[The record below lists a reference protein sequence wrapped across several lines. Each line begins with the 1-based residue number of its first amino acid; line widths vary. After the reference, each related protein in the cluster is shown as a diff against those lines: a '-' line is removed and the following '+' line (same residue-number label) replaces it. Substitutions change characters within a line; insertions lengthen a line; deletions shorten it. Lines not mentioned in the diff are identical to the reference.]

1 MKKLSF
7 LCALLCASMMSFAID
22 WSGVAWLGNGVGEG
36 YTEKYKAVVSPE
48 LPAPGF
54 INNLQTR
61 NGKPSIHVVM
71 PSAAFG
77 ATSLQAS
84 QFESEGAGLFF
95 HLDAFPALENEFTFV
110 CSDVT
115 YTFTVYYAD
124 GTQGGGGGD
133 AEPTEI
139 YDVNLALASNGS
151 SATAS
156 SGNAALAIDGD
167 EGTRWE
173 SSATDD
179 ETWTL
184 DMGQKRIFNTIKIK
198 WEGAYCKEFAL
209 TYSNDGE
216 SWSPLYTETNLTQAG
231 WQTIELGENVTAQY
245 IKYHGTLRATQWGQ
259 SFYEFQVLLPGVS
272 TLTKIELSAP
282 GIAKVGEG
290 VALNVVA
297 KDQNDA
303 PMTVAIEY
311 EISPADAGAVV
322 EGKYVPAKVGNASIV
337 AKSGEV
343 KSAAIEI
350 FGYEGSNLALS
361 TNIDTDNKII
371 AQSDFTPN
379 GTNAFFAVD
388 GNDGSVYQ
396 GSPTNGTAEDDAS
409 RTFDAWFV
417 VDLGDFYDI
426 DLITIHFEGA
436 CSQNY
441 HVDFSAD
448 NTSWA
453 LGYDYTSNPGINGR
467 TDMLS
472 AAVLDNYQKVRY
484 VRFWSTKAGTQWGM
498 KMFEFQVFGH
508 AWVPASDTEAPVM
521 VSATLD
527 SKTWN
532 SVVLAVEA
540 TDNQGISKFH
550 VVDATNGIDAKYAP
564 NNGKITIAGLTAAT
578 AYNFTVTA
586 IDVAQ
591 NESAN
596 SKTVAVTTEEHNI
609 VPTTAAP
616 VPAWPA
622 AQVKSLYSDAYEFA
636 PASLNSYNEGWW
648 DNPTLTEE
656 TVGEDHFLHYNLYRN
671 GMIGVQFAETS
682 VATMEKIHIDVY
694 ASAAGTIT
702 FRPITAGD
710 ADAINNTKQTLT
722 LEAEKWNSFDF
733 DLADFGE
740 HNWTRLFQYSIE
752 GYQAGG
758 LVGEHICVDNVYF
771 YRTTALVDN
780 EKPTDV
786 TAAKVSE
793 DIFSVVLAVSAKDN
807 SGAYMVEV
815 VANDHVYATAGGASG
830 ATVNV
835 TVPGLLPNKEYN
847 FSVIAKDDAGNAAD
861 PVAVSAKTLA
871 APAPAPTPDFTGKQA
886 VPVFCDA
893 LDGGPGINIGGW
905 GQSTQVTAGELAEGD
920 HVFYFTNFNYLGW
933 ELAPAVNATGMEYL
947 HVDVYAQ
954 EMTSVSV
961 TPISPGKEKVI
972 AKALTPGQWNALD
985 IALSEY
991 ESAGIDWS
999 NIFQF
1004 KFDKPVGGN
1013 SLFVDNVYF
1022 YKVEGGTAV
1031 DAINAAAPATK
1042 FIENG
1047 SLFILRDGVVYT
1059 IQGAVVR

>member
-61 NGKPSIHVVM
+61 GGKPSIHVVM

-124 GTQGGGGGD
+124 GTQGGGGN

-139 YDVNLALASNGS
+139 YDVNFALASNGS

-198 WEGAYCKEFAL
+198 WEGAYCKEYTL

-245 IKYHGTLRATQWGQ
+245 IKYHGTKRATGYGQ
-259 SFYEFQVLLPGVS
+259 SFFEFQVLLPGVS

-311 EISPADAGAVV
+311 EITPAAAGAVV
-322 EGKYVPAKVGNASIV
+322 DGKYVPAKVGNASII

-388 GNDGSVYQ
+388 GKDGSVYQ
-396 GSPTNGTAEDDAS
+396 GSPTNGTANDDAS

-426 DLITIHFEGA
+426 DLVTIHFEGA

-448 NTSWA
+448 NTAWA

-484 VRFWSTKAGTQWGM
+484 VRFWSTKAATQYGM
-498 KMFEFQVFGH
+498 KVFEFQVFGH

-527 SKTWN
+527 NKTWN
-532 SVVLAVEA
+532 SVVIAVEA
-540 TDNQGISKFH
+540 TDNQGISKFR

-564 NNGKITIAGLTAAT
+564 NNGKITITGLTAAT

-648 DNPTLTEE
+648 DNPTVTEE

-807 SGAYMVEV
+807 SGAYIFEV
-815 VANDHVYATAGGASG
+815 AANDHVYATGGGASG

-835 TVPGLLPNKEYN
+835 TVPGLLPNTEYN
-847 FSVIAKDDAGNAAD
+847 FSVIAKDEAGNAAD
-861 PVAVSAKTLA
+861 PVAASAKTLA

-893 LDGGPGINIGGW
+893 LDGGPGINIGSW

-933 ELAPAVNATGMEYL
+933 ELNPAVNATDMEYL
-947 HVDVYAQ
+947 HVDVYTQA
-954 EMTSVSV
+954 MTSVSV

-999 NIFQF
+999 NIYQF
-1004 KFDKPVGGN
+1004 KFNVPVGGN

-1022 YKVEGGTAV
+1022 YKVDGGTAV

>member
-95 HLDAFPALENEFTFV
+95 HLDAFTALENEFTFV
-110 CSDVT
+110 CDNVT
-115 YTFTVYYAD
+115 YTFTVYFAD
-124 GTQGGGGGD
+124 GTQGGGGN
-133 AEPTEI
+133 AEPTSEYCGEI
-139 YDVNLALASNGS
+139 M
-151 SATAS
+151 S
-156 SGNAALAIDGD
+156 SGNTEAAF
-167 EGTRWE
+167 
-173 SSATDD
+173 
-179 ETWTL
+179 TW
-184 DMGQKRIFNTIKIK
+184 
-198 WEGAYCKEFAL
+198 
-209 TYSNDGE
+209 
-216 SWSPLYTETNLTQAG
+216 ETNDAG
-231 WQTIELGENVTAQY
+231 AVVITISETLGGADE
-245 IKYHGTLRATQWGQ
+245 ATHFRGN
-259 SFYEFQVLLPGVS
+259 GINID
-272 TLTKIELSAP
+272 KI
-282 GIAKVGEG
+282 KVGEAREDAATYFDLACG
-290 VALNVVA
+290 GSNTITLSLKEGKTLEQGTKIYVTNQIIEYATSKDGNAWPTLTFEYTYGTKCSSDAVLTRIALSAASSFAKIGESVTLTAQA
-297 KDQNDA
+297 KDQLNKNMDA
-303 PMTVAIEY
+303 VISFEV
-311 EISPADAGAVV
+311 SPADAGVV
-322 EGKYVPAKVGNASIV
+322 ADGKYTPAKAGAAVIT
-337 AKSGEV
+337 AKSGEISESLTIYGV
-343 KSAAIEI
+343 S
-350 FGYEGSNLALS
+350 SDNLAL
-361 TNIDTDNKII
+361 NKPVV
-371 AQSDFTPN
+371 AGYEPGNQGELSSKM
-379 GTNAFFAVD
+379 VD
-388 GNDGSVYQ
+388 GDANTQWVTYADQPASVEWAYIDL
-396 GSPTNGTAEDDAS
+396 GGKYNVEAIDVLWGDPTSTSYILQVRAEAPTAEQAADDE
-409 RTFDAWFV
+409 AWTTV
-417 VDLGDFYDI
+417 AEQSG
-426 DLITIHFEGA
+426 ITINSEQF
-436 CSQNY
+436 N
-441 HVDFSAD
+441 VVK
-448 NTSWA
+448 
-453 LGYDYTSNPGINGR
+453 
-467 TDMLS
+467 
-472 AAVLDNYQKVRY
+472 AAARY
-484 VRFWSTKAGTQWGM
+484 VRIHSLTKSANFFRL
-498 KMFEFQVFGH
+498 KEVRVFGTE
-508 AWVPASDTEAPVM
+508 WVDVDDNEKPVM
-521 VSATLD
+521 VSAELVSAGWD
-527 SKTWN
+527 N
-532 SVVLAVEA
+532 AVIAVAA
-540 TDNQGISKFH
+540 TDNHEVAAFR
-550 VVDATNGIDAKYAP
+550 VVETANSIDKKLLPAD
-564 NNGKITIAGLTAAT
+564 GKITLTGLTAST
-578 AYNFTVTA
+578 TYNFVITA
-586 IDVAQ
+586 IDGAN

-596 SKTVAVTTEEHNI
+596 SKTVAVTTEEHHI
-609 VPTTAAP
+609 VPATAAP

-671 GMIGVQFAETS
+671 GMIGVQFAATS

-702 FRPITAGD
+702 FRPITGGAEVR
-710 ADAINNTKQTLT
+710 KTLN
-722 LEAEKWNSFDF
+722 LEAEKWNSFDI
-733 DLADFGE
+733 DMADFGAQ
-740 HNWTRLFQYSIE
+740 NWTNLFQYAIE

-807 SGAYMVEV
+807 SGAYIFEV
-815 VANDHVYATAGGASG
+815 AANDHVYATGGGASG

-835 TVPGLLPNKEYN
+835 TVPGLLPNTEYN
-847 FSVIAKDDAGNAAD
+847 FSVIAKDEAGNAAD

-933 ELAPAVNATGMEYL
+933 ELNPAVNATNMEYL

-999 NIFQF
+999 NIYQF
-1004 KFDKPVGGN
+1004 KFNMPVGGN

-1022 YKVEGGTAV
+1022 YKVDGGTAV

>member
-84 QFESEGAGLFF
+84 QFESEGAGVFF

-110 CSDVT
+110 CDNVT
-115 YTFTVYYAD
+115 YTFTVYFAD
-124 GTQGGGGGD
+124 GTQGGGGN
-133 AEPTEI
+133 AEPTSEYCGEI
-139 YDVNLALASNGS
+139 M
-151 SATAS
+151 S
-156 SGNAALAIDGD
+156 SGNTEAAF
-167 EGTRWE
+167 T
-173 SSATDD
+173 
-179 ETWTL
+179 
-184 DMGQKRIFNTIKIK
+184 
-198 WEGAYCKEFAL
+198 
-209 TYSNDGE
+209 
-216 SWSPLYTETNLTQAG
+216 
-231 WQTIELGENVTAQY
+231 WQTNDAGAVVITISETLGGADE
-245 IKYHGTLRATQWGQ
+245 ATHFRGN
-259 SFYEFQVLLPGVS
+259 GINID
-272 TLTKIELSAP
+272 KI
-282 GIAKVGEG
+282 KVGEAREDAATYFDLACG
-290 VALNVVA
+290 GSNTITLSLKEGKTLEQGTKIYVTSQIIEYATSKDGNAWPTLTFEYTYGTKCSSDAVLTRIALSAASSFVKIGESVTLTAQA
-297 KDQNDA
+297 KDQLNKNMDA
-303 PMTVAIEY
+303 VISFEV
-311 EISPADAGAVV
+311 SPADAGVV
-322 EGKYVPAKVGNASIV
+322 ADGKYTPAKAGAAVIT
-337 AKSGEV
+337 AKAGDISESLTIYGV
-343 KSAAIEI
+343 S
-350 FGYEGSNLALS
+350 SDNLAL
-361 TNIDTDNKII
+361 NKPVV
-371 AQSDFTPN
+371 AGYEPGNQGELSSKM
-379 GTNAFFAVD
+379 VD
-388 GNDGSVYQ
+388 GDANTQWVTYADQSASVEWAYIDL
-396 GSPTNGTAEDDAS
+396 GGKYNVEAIDVLWGDPTSTSYILQVRAEAPTAEQAADDE
-409 RTFDAWFV
+409 AWTTV
-417 VDLGDFYDI
+417 AEQSG
-426 DLITIHFEGA
+426 ITINSEQF
-436 CSQNY
+436 N
-441 HVDFSAD
+441 VVK
-448 NTSWA
+448 
-453 LGYDYTSNPGINGR
+453 
-467 TDMLS
+467 
-472 AAVLDNYQKVRY
+472 AAARY
-484 VRFWSTKAGTQWGM
+484 VRIHSLTKSANFFRL
-498 KMFEFQVFGH
+498 KEVRVFGTE
-508 AWVPASDTEAPVM
+508 WVDVDDNEKPVM
-521 VSATLD
+521 VSAELVSAGWD
-527 SKTWN
+527 N
-532 SVVLAVEA
+532 AVIAVAA
-540 TDNQGISKFH
+540 TDNHEVAAFR
-550 VVDATNGIDAKYAP
+550 VVETANSIDKKLLPAD
-564 NNGKITIAGLTAAT
+564 GKITLTGLTAST
-578 AYNFTVTA
+578 TYNFVITA
-586 IDVAQ
+586 IDGAN

-596 SKTVAVTTEEHNI
+596 SKTVAVTTEEHHI
-609 VPTTAAP
+609 VPATAAP

-671 GMIGVQFAETS
+671 GMIGVQFAATS

-702 FRPITAGD
+702 FRPITGGAEVR
-710 ADAINNTKQTLT
+710 KTLN
-722 LEAEKWNSFDF
+722 LEAEKWNSFDI
-733 DLADFGE
+733 DMADFGAQ
-740 HNWTRLFQYSIE
+740 NWTNLFQYAIE

-807 SGAYMVEV
+807 SGAYIVEV
-815 VANDHVYATAGGASG
+815 AANDHVYATAGGASG

-835 TVPGLLPNKEYN
+835 TVPGLLPNTEYN
-847 FSVIAKDDAGNAAD
+847 FSVIAKDEAGNAAD

-905 GQSTQVTAGELAEGD
+905 GQSTQVVVGELAEGD

-933 ELAPAVNATGMEYL
+933 ELNPAVNATNMEYL

-999 NIFQF
+999 NIYQF
-1004 KFDKPVGGN
+1004 KFNVPVGGN

-1022 YKVEGGTAV
+1022 YKVDGGTAV

>member
-54 INNLQTR
+54 INNLQMR

-84 QFESEGAGLFF
+84 QYETEGAGVFF

-115 YTFTVYYAD
+115 YTFTVYFAD
-124 GTQGGGGGD
+124 GTQGGGGN

-139 YDVNLALASNGS
+139 YDVNFALASNGS

-156 SGNAALAIDGD
+156 SGNAGEAIDGN

-173 SSATDD
+173 SAQTDD

-184 DMGQKRIFNTIKIK
+184 NMGQKRIFNTIKIK

-245 IKYHGTLRATQWGQ
+245 IKYHGTKRATGYGQ
-259 SFYEFQVLLPGVS
+259 SFFEFQVLLPGVS

-297 KDQNDA
+297 KDQNNA

-311 EISPADAGAVV
+311 EITPAAAGAVV
-322 EGKYVPAKVGNASIV
+322 DGKYVPAKIGNASII

-350 FGYEGSNLALS
+350 FGYDGSNLALS
-361 TNIDTDNKII
+361 TNIDTDNKVI

-396 GSPTNGTAEDDAS
+396 GSPKGGTADDDAS

-448 NTSWA
+448 NAAWA
-453 LGYDYTSNPGINGR
+453 LGYDYTGNPGINGR

-498 KMFEFQVFGH
+498 KMFELQVFGH

-540 TDNQGISKFH
+540 TDNQGVAKFH

-564 NNGKITIAGLTAAT
+564 NNGKITITGLTAAT

-596 SKTVAVTTEEHNI
+596 SKTVAVTTEDHHI
-609 VPTTAAP
+609 VPATAAP

-648 DNPTLTEE
+648 ENPTLTEE

-671 GMIGVQFAETS
+671 GIIGVQFAETS

-733 DLADFGE
+733 DLADFGD
-740 HNWTRLFQYSIE
+740 HNWTKLFQYAIE

-758 LVGEHICVDNVYF
+758 LVGEHISVDNVYF
-771 YRTTALVDN
+771 YRTTAMVDN

-807 SGAYMVEV
+807 SGSYIVEV

-835 TVPGLLPNKEYN
+835 TVPGLLPNTEYN
-847 FSVIAKDDAGNAAD
+847 FSVIAKDEAGNAAD
-861 PVAVSAKTLA
+861 PVAVTAKTLA

-893 LDGGPGINIGGW
+893 LDGGPGINIGSW

-933 ELAPAVNATGMEYL
+933 ELNPAVNATDMEYL
-947 HVDVYAQ
+947 HVDVYTRA
-954 EMTSVSV
+954 MTSVSV

-999 NIFQF
+999 NIYQF
-1004 KFDKPVGGN
+1004 KFNVPVGGN

-1022 YKVEGGTAV
+1022 YKVDSGTIV

>member
-22 WSGVAWLGNGVGEG
+22 WSGYAWLGDGAGGGAYAN
-36 YTEKYKAVVSPE
+36 KYKMTLADGQAVVNIQK
-48 LPAPGF
+48 PGF
-54 INNLQTR
+54 ADEAGIYTTFPAAVSDCSLPS
-61 NGKPSIHVVM
+61 GKY
-71 PSAAFG
+71 AA
-77 ATSLQAS
+77 Q
-84 QFESEGAGLFF
+84 GAGMVLY
-95 HLDAFPALENEFTFV
+95 LSAFTAKETE
-110 CSDVT
+110 VT
-115 YTFTVYYAD
+115 VTHGTGTAVFTVYYED
-124 GTQGGGGGD
+124 GTEGGGGN
-133 AEPTEI
+133 AEPTSEYCGEI
-139 YDVNLALASNGS
+139 M
-151 SATAS
+151 S
-156 SGNAALAIDGD
+156 SGNTEAAF
-167 EGTRWE
+167 
-173 SSATDD
+173 
-179 ETWTL
+179 TW
-184 DMGQKRIFNTIKIK
+184 
-198 WEGAYCKEFAL
+198 
-209 TYSNDGE
+209 
-216 SWSPLYTETNLTQAG
+216 ETNDAG
-231 WQTIELGENVTAQY
+231 AVVITISETLGGADE
-245 IKYHGTLRATQWGQ
+245 ATHFRGN
-259 SFYEFQVLLPGVS
+259 GINID
-272 TLTKIELSAP
+272 KI
-282 GIAKVGEG
+282 KVGEAREDAATYFDLACG
-290 VALNVVA
+290 GSNTITLSLKEGKTLEQGTKIYVTSQIIEYATSKDGNAWPTLTFEYTYGTKCSSDAVLTRIALSAASSFAKIGESVTLTAQA
-297 KDQNDA
+297 KDQLNKNMDA
-303 PMTVAIEY
+303 VISFEV
-311 EISPADAGAVV
+311 SPADAGVV
-322 EGKYVPAKVGNASIV
+322 ADGKYTPAKAGAAVIT
-337 AKSGEV
+337 AKAGDISESLTIYGV
-343 KSAAIEI
+343 S
-350 FGYEGSNLALS
+350 SDNLAL
-361 TNIDTDNKII
+361 NKPVV
-371 AQSDFTPN
+371 AGYEPGNQGELSSKM
-379 GTNAFFAVD
+379 VD
-388 GNDGSVYQ
+388 GDANTQWVTYADQSASVEWAYIDL
-396 GSPTNGTAEDDAS
+396 GGKYNVEAIDVLWGDPTSTSYILQVRAEAPTAEQAADDE
-409 RTFDAWFV
+409 AWTTV
-417 VDLGDFYDI
+417 AEQSG
-426 DLITIHFEGA
+426 ITINSEQF
-436 CSQNY
+436 N
-441 HVDFSAD
+441 VVK
-448 NTSWA
+448 
-453 LGYDYTSNPGINGR
+453 
-467 TDMLS
+467 
-472 AAVLDNYQKVRY
+472 AAARY
-484 VRFWSTKAGTQWGM
+484 VRIHSLTKSANFFRL
-498 KMFEFQVFGH
+498 KEVRVFGTE
-508 AWVPASDTEAPVM
+508 WVDVDDNEKPVM
-521 VSATLD
+521 VSAELVSAGWD
-527 SKTWN
+527 N
-532 SVVLAVEA
+532 AVIAVAA
-540 TDNQGISKFH
+540 TDNHEVAAFR
-550 VVDATNGIDAKYAP
+550 VVETANSIDKKLLPAD
-564 NNGKITIAGLTAAT
+564 GKITLTGLTAST
-578 AYNFTVTA
+578 TYNFVITA
-586 IDVAQ
+586 IDGAN

-596 SKTVAVTTEEHNI
+596 SKTVAVTTEEHHI
-609 VPTTAAP
+609 VPATAAP

-648 DNPTLTEE
+648 ENPTLTEE

-671 GMIGVQFAETS
+671 GMIGVQFAATS

-702 FRPITAGD
+702 FRPITGGAEVR
-710 ADAINNTKQTLT
+710 KTLN
-722 LEAEKWNSFDF
+722 LEAEKWNSFDI
-733 DLADFGE
+733 DMADFGAQ
-740 HNWTRLFQYSIE
+740 NWTNLFQYAIE

-835 TVPGLLPNKEYN
+835 TVPGLLPNTEYN
-847 FSVIAKDDAGNAAD
+847 FSVIAKDEAGNAAD

-933 ELAPAVNATGMEYL
+933 ELNPAVNATNMEYL

-972 AKALTPGQWNALD
+972 AKALTPGQWIALD

-999 NIFQF
+999 NIYQF
-1004 KFDKPVGGN
+1004 KFNMPVGGN

-1022 YKVEGGTAV
+1022 YKVDSGTAV

>member
-54 INNLQTR
+54 INNLQMR

-84 QFESEGAGLFF
+84 QFESEGAGVFF

-115 YTFTVYYAD
+115 YTFTVYFAD
-124 GTQGGGGGD
+124 GTQGGGGN
-133 AEPTEI
+133 AELTSEYCGEI
-139 YDVNLALASNGS
+139 M
-151 SATAS
+151 S
-156 SGNAALAIDGD
+156 SGNTEAAF
-167 EGTRWE
+167 T
-173 SSATDD
+173 
-179 ETWTL
+179 
-184 DMGQKRIFNTIKIK
+184 
-198 WEGAYCKEFAL
+198 
-209 TYSNDGE
+209 
-216 SWSPLYTETNLTQAG
+216 
-231 WQTIELGENVTAQY
+231 WQTNDAGAVVITISETLGGADE
-245 IKYHGTLRATQWGQ
+245 ATHFRGN
-259 SFYEFQVLLPGVS
+259 GINID
-272 TLTKIELSAP
+272 KI
-282 GIAKVGEG
+282 KVGEAREDAATYFDLACG
-290 VALNVVA
+290 GSNTITLSLKEGKTLEQGTKIYVTNQIIEYATSKDGNAWPTLTFEYTYGTKCSSDAVLTRIALSAASSFVKIGESVTLTAQA
-297 KDQNDA
+297 KDQLNKNMDA
-303 PMTVAIEY
+303 VISFEV
-311 EISPADAGAVV
+311 SPADAGVV
-322 EGKYVPAKVGNASIV
+322 ADGKYTPAKAGAAVIT
-337 AKSGEV
+337 AKSGEISESLTIYGV
-343 KSAAIEI
+343 S
-350 FGYEGSNLALS
+350 SDNLAL
-361 TNIDTDNKII
+361 NKPVV
-371 AQSDFTPN
+371 AGYEPGNQGELSSKM
-379 GTNAFFAVD
+379 VD
-388 GNDGSVYQ
+388 GDANTQWVTYADQSASVEWAYIDL
-396 GSPTNGTAEDDAS
+396 GGKYNVEAIDVLWGDPTSTSYILQVRAEAPTAEQAADDE
-409 RTFDAWFV
+409 AWTTV
-417 VDLGDFYDI
+417 AEQSG
-426 DLITIHFEGA
+426 ITINSEQF
-436 CSQNY
+436 N
-441 HVDFSAD
+441 VVK
-448 NTSWA
+448 
-453 LGYDYTSNPGINGR
+453 
-467 TDMLS
+467 
-472 AAVLDNYQKVRY
+472 AAARY
-484 VRFWSTKAGTQWGM
+484 VRIHSLTKSANFFRL
-498 KMFEFQVFGH
+498 KEVRVFGTE
-508 AWVPASDTEAPVM
+508 WVDVDDNEKPVM
-521 VSATLD
+521 VSAELVSAGWD
-527 SKTWN
+527 N
-532 SVVLAVEA
+532 AVIAVAA
-540 TDNQGISKFH
+540 TDNHEVAAFR
-550 VVDATNGIDAKYAP
+550 VVETANSIDKKLLPAD
-564 NNGKITIAGLTAAT
+564 GKITLTGLTAST
-578 AYNFTVTA
+578 TYNFVITA
-586 IDVAQ
+586 IDGAN

-596 SKTVAVTTEEHNI
+596 SKTVAVTTEEHHI
-609 VPTTAAP
+609 VPATAAP

-733 DLADFGE
+733 DMADFGN
-740 HNWTRLFQYSIE
+740 HNWTRLFQYAIE

-835 TVPGLLPNKEYN
+835 TVPGLLPNTEYN
-847 FSVIAKDDAGNAAD
+847 FSVIAKDEAGNAAD

-933 ELAPAVNATGMEYL
+933 ELNPAVNATDMEYL
-947 HVDVYAQ
+947 HVDVYTQA
-954 EMTSVSV
+954 MTSVSV

-999 NIFQF
+999 NIYQF
-1004 KFDKPVGGN
+1004 KFNMPVGGN

-1022 YKVEGGTAV
+1022 YKVDSGTAV

>member
-54 INNLQTR
+54 INNLQKR
-61 NGKPSIHVVM
+61 GDKPSIHVVM

-95 HLDAFPALENEFTFV
+95 HLDAFTALENEFTFV
-110 CSDVT
+110 CDNVT
-115 YTFTVYYAD
+115 YTFTVYFAD
-124 GTQGGGGGD
+124 GTQGGGGN
-133 AEPTEI
+133 AEPTSEYCGEI
-139 YDVNLALASNGS
+139 M
-151 SATAS
+151 S
-156 SGNAALAIDGD
+156 SGNTEAAF
-167 EGTRWE
+167 
-173 SSATDD
+173 
-179 ETWTL
+179 TW
-184 DMGQKRIFNTIKIK
+184 
-198 WEGAYCKEFAL
+198 
-209 TYSNDGE
+209 
-216 SWSPLYTETNLTQAG
+216 ETNDAG
-231 WQTIELGENVTAQY
+231 AVVITISETLGGADE
-245 IKYHGTLRATQWGQ
+245 ATHFRGN
-259 SFYEFQVLLPGVS
+259 GINID
-272 TLTKIELSAP
+272 KI
-282 GIAKVGEG
+282 KVGEAREDAATYFDLACG
-290 VALNVVA
+290 GSNTITLSLKEGKTLEQGTKIYVTNQIIEYATSKDGNAWPTLTFEYTYGTKCSSDAVLTRIALSAASSFAKIGESVTLTAQA
-297 KDQNDA
+297 KDQLNKNMDA
-303 PMTVAIEY
+303 VISFEV
-311 EISPADAGAVV
+311 SPADAGVV
-322 EGKYVPAKVGNASIV
+322 ADGKYTPAKAGAAVIT
-337 AKSGEV
+337 AKSGEISESLTIYGV
-343 KSAAIEI
+343 S
-350 FGYEGSNLALS
+350 SDNLAL
-361 TNIDTDNKII
+361 NKPVV
-371 AQSDFTPN
+371 AGYEPGNQGELSSKM
-379 GTNAFFAVD
+379 VD
-388 GNDGSVYQ
+388 GDANTQWVTYADQPASVEWAYIDL
-396 GSPTNGTAEDDAS
+396 GGKYNVEAIDVLWGDPTSTSYILQVRAEAPTAEQAADDE
-409 RTFDAWFV
+409 AWTTV
-417 VDLGDFYDI
+417 AEQSG
-426 DLITIHFEGA
+426 ITINSEQF
-436 CSQNY
+436 N
-441 HVDFSAD
+441 VVK
-448 NTSWA
+448 
-453 LGYDYTSNPGINGR
+453 
-467 TDMLS
+467 
-472 AAVLDNYQKVRY
+472 AAARY
-484 VRFWSTKAGTQWGM
+484 VRIHSLTKSANFFRL
-498 KMFEFQVFGH
+498 KEVRVFGTE
-508 AWVPASDTEAPVM
+508 WVDVDDNEKPVM
-521 VSATLD
+521 VSAELVSAGWD
-527 SKTWN
+527 N
-532 SVVLAVEA
+532 AVIAVAA
-540 TDNQGISKFH
+540 TDNHEVAAFR
-550 VVDATNGIDAKYAP
+550 VVETANSIDKKLSPAD
-564 NNGKITIAGLTAAT
+564 GKITLTGLTAST
-578 AYNFTVTA
+578 TYNFVITA
-586 IDVAQ
+586 IDGAN

-596 SKTVAVTTEEHNI
+596 SKTVAVTTEEHHI

-616 VPAWPA
+616 VPTWPA

-671 GMIGVQFAETS
+671 GMIGVQFAATS

-702 FRPITAGD
+702 FRPITGGAEVR
-710 ADAINNTKQTLT
+710 KTLN
-722 LEAEKWNSFDF
+722 LEAEKWNSFDI
-733 DLADFGE
+733 DMADFGAQ
-740 HNWTRLFQYSIE
+740 NWTNLFQYAIE

-807 SGAYMVEV
+807 SGAYIFEV
-815 VANDHVYATAGGASG
+815 AANDHVYATGGGASG

-835 TVPGLLPNKEYN
+835 TVPGLLPNTEYN
-847 FSVIAKDDAGNAAD
+847 FSVIAKDEAGNAAD

-933 ELAPAVNATGMEYL
+933 ELNPAVNATDMEYL
-947 HVDVYAQ
+947 HVDVYTQA
-954 EMTSVSV
+954 MTSVSV

-972 AKALTPGQWNALD
+972 AKALTPGQWIALD

-999 NIFQF
+999 NIYQF
-1004 KFDKPVGGN
+1004 KFNMPVGGN

-1022 YKVEGGTAV
+1022 YKVDGGTAV
-1031 DAINAAAPATK
+1031 DAINATAPATK

>member
-1 MKKLSF
+1 
-7 LCALLCASMMSFAID
+7 MSFAID

-84 QFESEGAGLFF
+84 QFESEGAGVFF
-95 HLDAFPALENEFTFV
+95 HLDAFTALENEFTFV
-110 CSDVT
+110 CDNVT
-115 YTFTVYYAD
+115 YTFTVYFAD
-124 GTQGGGGGD
+124 GTQGGGGN
-133 AEPTEI
+133 AEPTSEYCGEI
-139 YDVNLALASNGS
+139 M
-151 SATAS
+151 S
-156 SGNAALAIDGD
+156 SGNTEAAF
-167 EGTRWE
+167 T
-173 SSATDD
+173 
-179 ETWTL
+179 
-184 DMGQKRIFNTIKIK
+184 
-198 WEGAYCKEFAL
+198 
-209 TYSNDGE
+209 
-216 SWSPLYTETNLTQAG
+216 
-231 WQTIELGENVTAQY
+231 WQTNDAGAVVITISETLGGADE
-245 IKYHGTLRATQWGQ
+245 ATHFRGN
-259 SFYEFQVLLPGVS
+259 GINID
-272 TLTKIELSAP
+272 KI
-282 GIAKVGEG
+282 KVGEAREDAATYFDLACG
-290 VALNVVA
+290 GSNTITLSLKEGKTLEQGTKIYVTSQIIEYATSKDGNAWPTLTFEYTYGTKCSSDAVLTRIALSAASSFAKIGESVTLTAQA
-297 KDQNDA
+297 KDQLNKNMDA
-303 PMTVAIEY
+303 VISFEV
-311 EISPADAGAVV
+311 SPADAGVV
-322 EGKYVPAKVGNASIV
+322 ADGKYTPAKAGAAVIT
-337 AKSGEV
+337 AKSGEISESLTIYGV
-343 KSAAIEI
+343 S
-350 FGYEGSNLALS
+350 SDNLAL
-361 TNIDTDNKII
+361 NKPVV
-371 AQSDFTPN
+371 AGYEPGNQGELSSKM
-379 GTNAFFAVD
+379 VD
-388 GNDGSVYQ
+388 GDANTQWVTYADQSASVEWAYIDL
-396 GSPTNGTAEDDAS
+396 GGKYNVEAIDVLWGDPTSTSYILQVRAEAPTAEQAADDE
-409 RTFDAWFV
+409 AWTTV
-417 VDLGDFYDI
+417 AEQSG
-426 DLITIHFEGA
+426 ITINSEQF
-436 CSQNY
+436 N
-441 HVDFSAD
+441 VVK
-448 NTSWA
+448 
-453 LGYDYTSNPGINGR
+453 
-467 TDMLS
+467 
-472 AAVLDNYQKVRY
+472 AAARY
-484 VRFWSTKAGTQWGM
+484 VRIHSLTKSANFFRL
-498 KMFEFQVFGH
+498 KEVRVFGTE
-508 AWVPASDTEAPVM
+508 WVDVDDNEKPVM
-521 VSATLD
+521 VSAELVSAGWD
-527 SKTWN
+527 N
-532 SVVLAVEA
+532 AVIAVAA
-540 TDNQGISKFH
+540 TDNHEVAAFR
-550 VVDATNGIDAKYAP
+550 VVETANSIDKKLLPAD
-564 NNGKITIAGLTAAT
+564 GKITLTGLTAST
-578 AYNFTVTA
+578 TYNFVITA
-586 IDVAQ
+586 IDGAN

-596 SKTVAVTTEEHNI
+596 SKTVAVTTEEHHI

-616 VPAWPA
+616 VPTWPA

-648 DNPTLTEE
+648 ENPTLTEE

-671 GMIGVQFAETS
+671 GMIGVQFAATS

-694 ASAAGTIT
+694 ASAAGSIT
-702 FRPITAGD
+702 FRPITGGAEVR
-710 ADAINNTKQTLT
+710 KTLN
-722 LEAEKWNSFDF
+722 LEAEKWNSFDI
-733 DLADFGE
+733 DMADFGAQ
-740 HNWTRLFQYSIE
+740 NWTNLFQYAIE

-771 YRTTALVDN
+771 YRTTALVDD

-835 TVPGLLPNKEYN
+835 TVPGLLPNTEYN
-847 FSVIAKDDAGNAAD
+847 FSVIAKDEAGNAAD

-933 ELAPAVNATGMEYL
+933 ELAPAVNATDMEYL
-947 HVDVYAQ
+947 HVDVYTQA
-954 EMTSVSV
+954 MTSVSV

-999 NIFQF
+999 NIYQF
-1004 KFDKPVGGN
+1004 KFNMPVGGN

-1022 YKVEGGTAV
+1022 YKVDGGTAV
-1031 DAINAAAPATK
+1031 DAINATAPATK

>member
-54 INNLQTR
+54 INNLQKR
-61 NGKPSIHVVM
+61 GDKPSIHVVM

-95 HLDAFPALENEFTFV
+95 HLDAFTALENEFTFV
-110 CSDVT
+110 CDNVT
-115 YTFTVYYAD
+115 YTFTVYFAD
-124 GTQGGGGGD
+124 GTQGGGGN
-133 AEPTEI
+133 AEPTSEYCGEI
-139 YDVNLALASNGS
+139 M
-151 SATAS
+151 S
-156 SGNAALAIDGD
+156 SGNTEAAF
-167 EGTRWE
+167 
-173 SSATDD
+173 
-179 ETWTL
+179 TW
-184 DMGQKRIFNTIKIK
+184 
-198 WEGAYCKEFAL
+198 
-209 TYSNDGE
+209 
-216 SWSPLYTETNLTQAG
+216 ETNDAG
-231 WQTIELGENVTAQY
+231 AVVITISETLGGADE
-245 IKYHGTLRATQWGQ
+245 ATHFRGN
-259 SFYEFQVLLPGVS
+259 GINID
-272 TLTKIELSAP
+272 KI
-282 GIAKVGEG
+282 KVGEAREDAATYFDLACG
-290 VALNVVA
+290 GSNTITLSLKEGKTLEQGTKIYVTNQIIEYATSKDGNAWPTLTFEYTYGTKCSSDAVLTRIALSAASSFAKIGESVTLTAQA
-297 KDQNDA
+297 KDQLNKNMDA
-303 PMTVAIEY
+303 VISFEV
-311 EISPADAGAVV
+311 SPADAGVV
-322 EGKYVPAKVGNASIV
+322 ADGKYTPAKAGAAVIT
-337 AKSGEV
+337 AKSGEISESLTIYGV
-343 KSAAIEI
+343 S
-350 FGYEGSNLALS
+350 SDNLAL
-361 TNIDTDNKII
+361 NKPVV
-371 AQSDFTPN
+371 AGYEPGNQGELSSKM
-379 GTNAFFAVD
+379 VD
-388 GNDGSVYQ
+388 GDANTQWVTYADQPASVEWAYIDL
-396 GSPTNGTAEDDAS
+396 GGKYNVEAIDVLWGDPTSTSYILQVRAEAPTAEQAADDE
-409 RTFDAWFV
+409 AWTTV
-417 VDLGDFYDI
+417 AEQSG
-426 DLITIHFEGA
+426 ITINSEQF
-436 CSQNY
+436 N
-441 HVDFSAD
+441 VVK
-448 NTSWA
+448 
-453 LGYDYTSNPGINGR
+453 
-467 TDMLS
+467 
-472 AAVLDNYQKVRY
+472 AAARY
-484 VRFWSTKAGTQWGM
+484 VRIHSLTKSANFFRL
-498 KMFEFQVFGH
+498 KEVRVFGTE
-508 AWVPASDTEAPVM
+508 WVDVDDNEKPVM
-521 VSATLD
+521 VSAELVSAGWD
-527 SKTWN
+527 N
-532 SVVLAVEA
+532 AVIAVAA
-540 TDNQGISKFH
+540 TDNHEVAAFR
-550 VVDATNGIDAKYAP
+550 VVETANSIDKKLLPAD
-564 NNGKITIAGLTAAT
+564 GKITLTGLTAST
-578 AYNFTVTA
+578 TYNFVITA
-586 IDVAQ
+586 IDGAN

-596 SKTVAVTTEEHNI
+596 SKTVAVTTEEHHI

-616 VPAWPA
+616 VPTWPA

-671 GMIGVQFAETS
+671 GMIGVQFAATS

-702 FRPITAGD
+702 FRPITGGAEVR
-710 ADAINNTKQTLT
+710 KTLN
-722 LEAEKWNSFDF
+722 LEAEKWNSFDI
-733 DLADFGE
+733 DMADFGAQ
-740 HNWTRLFQYSIE
+740 NWTNLFQYAIE

-807 SGAYMVEV
+807 SGAYIFEV
-815 VANDHVYATAGGASG
+815 AANDHVYATGGGASG

-835 TVPGLLPNKEYN
+835 TVPGLLPNTEYN
-847 FSVIAKDDAGNAAD
+847 FSVIAKDEAGNAAD

-933 ELAPAVNATGMEYL
+933 ELNPAVNATDMEYL
-947 HVDVYAQ
+947 HVDVYTQA
-954 EMTSVSV
+954 MTSVSV

-972 AKALTPGQWNALD
+972 AKALTPGQWIALD

-999 NIFQF
+999 NIYQF
-1004 KFDKPVGGN
+1004 KFNMPVGGN

-1022 YKVEGGTAV
+1022 YKVDGGTAV
-1031 DAINAAAPATK
+1031 DAINATAPATK

>member
-1 MKKLSF
+1 
-7 LCALLCASMMSFAID
+7 MSFAID

-84 QFESEGAGLFF
+84 QFESEGAGVFF
-95 HLDAFPALENEFTFV
+95 HLDAFTALENEFTFV
-110 CSDVT
+110 CDNVT
-115 YTFTVYYAD
+115 YTFTVYFAD
-124 GTQGGGGGD
+124 GTQGGGGN
-133 AEPTEI
+133 AEPTSEYCGEI
-139 YDVNLALASNGS
+139 M
-151 SATAS
+151 S
-156 SGNAALAIDGD
+156 SGNTEAAF
-167 EGTRWE
+167 T
-173 SSATDD
+173 
-179 ETWTL
+179 
-184 DMGQKRIFNTIKIK
+184 
-198 WEGAYCKEFAL
+198 
-209 TYSNDGE
+209 
-216 SWSPLYTETNLTQAG
+216 
-231 WQTIELGENVTAQY
+231 WQTNDAGAVVITISETLGGADE
-245 IKYHGTLRATQWGQ
+245 ATHFRGN
-259 SFYEFQVLLPGVS
+259 GINID
-272 TLTKIELSAP
+272 KI
-282 GIAKVGEG
+282 KVGEAREDAATYFDLACG
-290 VALNVVA
+290 GSNTITLSLKEGKTLEQGTKIYVTSQIIEYATSKDGNAWPTLTFEYTYGTKCSSDAVLTRIALSAASSFAKIGESVTLTAQA
-297 KDQNDA
+297 KDQLNKNMDA
-303 PMTVAIEY
+303 VISFEV
-311 EISPADAGAVV
+311 SPADAGVV
-322 EGKYVPAKVGNASIV
+322 ADGKYTPAKAGAAVIT
-337 AKSGEV
+337 AKAGDISESLTIYGV
-343 KSAAIEI
+343 S
-350 FGYEGSNLALS
+350 SDNLAL
-361 TNIDTDNKII
+361 NKPVV
-371 AQSDFTPN
+371 AGYEPGNQGELSSKM
-379 GTNAFFAVD
+379 VD
-388 GNDGSVYQ
+388 GDANTQWVTYADQSASVEWAYIDL
-396 GSPTNGTAEDDAS
+396 GGKYNVEAIDVLWGDPTSTSYILQVRAEAPTAEQAADDE
-409 RTFDAWFV
+409 AWTTV
-417 VDLGDFYDI
+417 AEQSG
-426 DLITIHFEGA
+426 ITINSEQF
-436 CSQNY
+436 N
-441 HVDFSAD
+441 VVK
-448 NTSWA
+448 
-453 LGYDYTSNPGINGR
+453 
-467 TDMLS
+467 
-472 AAVLDNYQKVRY
+472 AAARY
-484 VRFWSTKAGTQWGM
+484 VRIHSLTKSANFFRL
-498 KMFEFQVFGH
+498 KEVRVFGTE
-508 AWVPASDTEAPVM
+508 WVDVDDNEKPVM
-521 VSATLD
+521 VSAELVSAGWD
-527 SKTWN
+527 N
-532 SVVLAVEA
+532 AVIAVAA
-540 TDNQGISKFH
+540 TDNHEVAAFR
-550 VVDATNGIDAKYAP
+550 VVETANSIDKKLLPAD
-564 NNGKITIAGLTAAT
+564 GKITLTGLTAST
-578 AYNFTVTA
+578 TYNFVITA
-586 IDVAQ
+586 IDGAN

-596 SKTVAVTTEEHNI
+596 SKTVAVTTEEHHI

-616 VPAWPA
+616 VPTWPA

-648 DNPTLTEE
+648 ENPTLTEE

-671 GMIGVQFAETS
+671 GMIGVQFAATS

-694 ASAAGTIT
+694 ASAAGSIT
-702 FRPITAGD
+702 FRPITGGAEVR
-710 ADAINNTKQTLT
+710 KTLN
-722 LEAEKWNSFDF
+722 LEAEKWNSFDI
-733 DLADFGE
+733 DMADFGAQ
-740 HNWTRLFQYSIE
+740 NWTNLFQYAIE

-771 YRTTALVDN
+771 YRTTALVDD

-835 TVPGLLPNKEYN
+835 TVPGLLPNTEYN
-847 FSVIAKDDAGNAAD
+847 FSVIAKDEAGNAAD

-933 ELAPAVNATGMEYL
+933 ELTPAVNATNMEYL

-999 NIFQF
+999 NIYQF
-1004 KFDKPVGGN
+1004 KFNMPVGGN

-1022 YKVEGGTAV
+1022 YKVDGGTAV
-1031 DAINAAAPATK
+1031 DAINATAPATK

>member
-124 GTQGGGGGD
+124 GTQGGGGN
-133 AEPTEI
+133 AELTSEYCGEI
-139 YDVNLALASNGS
+139 M
-151 SATAS
+151 S
-156 SGNAALAIDGD
+156 SGNTEAAF
-167 EGTRWE
+167 
-173 SSATDD
+173 
-179 ETWTL
+179 TW
-184 DMGQKRIFNTIKIK
+184 
-198 WEGAYCKEFAL
+198 
-209 TYSNDGE
+209 
-216 SWSPLYTETNLTQAG
+216 ETNDAG
-231 WQTIELGENVTAQY
+231 AVVITISETLGGADE
-245 IKYHGTLRATQWGQ
+245 ATHFRGN
-259 SFYEFQVLLPGVS
+259 GINID
-272 TLTKIELSAP
+272 KI
-282 GIAKVGEG
+282 KVGEAREDAATYFDLACG
-290 VALNVVA
+290 GSNTITLSLKEGKTLEQGTKIYVTNQIIEYATSKDGNAWPTLTFEYTYGTKCSSDAVLTRIALSAASSFAKIGESVTLTAQA
-297 KDQNDA
+297 KDQLNKNMDA
-303 PMTVAIEY
+303 VISFEV
-311 EISPADAGAVV
+311 SPADAGVV
-322 EGKYVPAKVGNASIV
+322 ADGKYTPAKAGAAVIT
-337 AKSGEV
+337 AKSGEISESLTIYGV
-343 KSAAIEI
+343 S
-350 FGYEGSNLALS
+350 SDNLAL
-361 TNIDTDNKII
+361 NKPVV
-371 AQSDFTPN
+371 AGYEPGNQGELSSKM
-379 GTNAFFAVD
+379 VD
-388 GNDGSVYQ
+388 GDANTQWVTYADQPASVEWAYIDL
-396 GSPTNGTAEDDAS
+396 GGKYNVEAIDVLWGDPTSTSYILQVRAEAPTAEQAADDE
-409 RTFDAWFV
+409 AWTTV
-417 VDLGDFYDI
+417 AEQSG
-426 DLITIHFEGA
+426 ITINSEQF
-436 CSQNY
+436 N
-441 HVDFSAD
+441 VVK
-448 NTSWA
+448 
-453 LGYDYTSNPGINGR
+453 
-467 TDMLS
+467 
-472 AAVLDNYQKVRY
+472 AAARY
-484 VRFWSTKAGTQWGM
+484 VRIHSLTKSANFFRL
-498 KMFEFQVFGH
+498 KEVRVFGTE
-508 AWVPASDTEAPVM
+508 WVDVDDNEKPVM
-521 VSATLD
+521 VSAELVSAGWD
-527 SKTWN
+527 N
-532 SVVLAVEA
+532 AVIAVAA
-540 TDNQGISKFH
+540 TDNHEVAAFR
-550 VVDATNGIDAKYAP
+550 VVETANSIDKKLLPAD
-564 NNGKITIAGLTAAT
+564 GKITLTGLTAST
-578 AYNFTVTA
+578 TYNFVITA
-586 IDVAQ
+586 IDGAN

-596 SKTVAVTTEEHNI
+596 SKAVAVTTEEHNI

-616 VPAWPA
+616 IPAWPA
-622 AQVKSLYSDAYEFA
+622 AQVKSLYSDAYDFA

-656 TVGEDHFLHYNLYRN
+656 AVGEDHFLHYNLYRN

-733 DLADFGE
+733 DMADFGN

-758 LVGEHICVDNVYF
+758 LVGEHISVDNVYF

-786 TAAKVSE
+786 TAAKASE

-807 SGAYMVEV
+807 SGAYIVEV
-815 VANDHVYATAGGASG
+815 AANDHVYATGGGASG

-835 TVPGLLPNKEYN
+835 TVPGLLPNTEYN
-847 FSVIAKDDAGNAAD
+847 FSVIAKDEAGNAAD

-933 ELAPAVNATGMEYL
+933 ELTPAVNATGMEYL

-972 AKALTPGQWNALD
+972 AKELTPGQWSALD

-1022 YKVEGGTAV
+1022 YKVDGGTAV

>member
-54 INNLQTR
+54 INNLQMR

-124 GTQGGGGGD
+124 GTQGGGGN

-139 YDVNLALASNGS
+139 YDVNFALASNGS

-198 WEGAYCKEFAL
+198 WEGAYCKEYTL

-245 IKYHGTLRATQWGQ
+245 IKYHGTKRATGYGQ
-259 SFYEFQVLLPGVS
+259 SFFEFQVLLPGVS

-311 EISPADAGAVV
+311 EITPAAAGAVV
-322 EGKYVPAKVGNASIV
+322 DGKYVPAKVGNASII

-388 GNDGSVYQ
+388 GKDGSVYQ
-396 GSPTNGTAEDDAS
+396 GSPTNGTANDDAS

-426 DLITIHFEGA
+426 DLVTIHFEGA

-448 NTSWA
+448 NTAWA

-484 VRFWSTKAGTQWGM
+484 VRFWSTKAATQYGM
-498 KMFEFQVFGH
+498 KVFEFQVFGH

-527 SKTWN
+527 NKTWN
-532 SVVLAVEA
+532 SVVIAVEA
-540 TDNQGISKFH
+540 TDNQGISKFR

-564 NNGKITIAGLTAAT
+564 NNGKITITGLTAAT

-648 DNPTLTEE
+648 DNPTVTEE

-807 SGAYMVEV
+807 SGAYIFEV
-815 VANDHVYATAGGASG
+815 AANDHVYATGGGASG

-835 TVPGLLPNKEYN
+835 TVPGLLPNTEYN
-847 FSVIAKDDAGNAAD
+847 FSVIAKDEAGNAAD
-861 PVAVSAKTLA
+861 PVAASAKTLA

-893 LDGGPGINIGGW
+893 LDGGPGINIGSW

-933 ELAPAVNATGMEYL
+933 ELNPAVNATDMEYL
-947 HVDVYAQ
+947 HVDVYTQA
-954 EMTSVSV
+954 MTSVSV

-999 NIFQF
+999 NIYQF
-1004 KFDKPVGGN
+1004 KFNVPVGGN

-1022 YKVEGGTAV
+1022 YKVDGGTAV

>member
-1 MKKLSF
+1 
-7 LCALLCASMMSFAID
+7 MSFAID

-61 NGKPSIHVVM
+61 GGKPSIHVVM

-110 CSDVT
+110 CDNVT
-115 YTFTVYYAD
+115 YTFTVYFAD
-124 GTQGGGGGD
+124 GTQGGGGN
-133 AEPTEI
+133 AELTSEYCGEI
-139 YDVNLALASNGS
+139 M
-151 SATAS
+151 S
-156 SGNAALAIDGD
+156 SGNTEAAF
-167 EGTRWE
+167 T
-173 SSATDD
+173 
-179 ETWTL
+179 
-184 DMGQKRIFNTIKIK
+184 
-198 WEGAYCKEFAL
+198 
-209 TYSNDGE
+209 
-216 SWSPLYTETNLTQAG
+216 
-231 WQTIELGENVTAQY
+231 WQTNDAGAVVITISETLGGADE
-245 IKYHGTLRATQWGQ
+245 ATHFRGN
-259 SFYEFQVLLPGVS
+259 GINID
-272 TLTKIELSAP
+272 KI
-282 GIAKVGEG
+282 KVGEAREDAATYFDLACG
-290 VALNVVA
+290 GSNTITLSLKEGKTLEQGTKIYVTNQIIEYATSKDGNAWPTLTFEYTYGTKCSSDAVLTRIALSAASSFAKIGESVTLTAQA
-297 KDQNDA
+297 KDQLNKNMDA
-303 PMTVAIEY
+303 VISFEV
-311 EISPADAGAVV
+311 SPADAGVV
-322 EGKYVPAKVGNASIV
+322 ADGKYTPAKAGAAVIT
-337 AKSGEV
+337 AKSGEISESLTIYGV
-343 KSAAIEI
+343 S
-350 FGYEGSNLALS
+350 SDNLAL
-361 TNIDTDNKII
+361 NKPVV
-371 AQSDFTPN
+371 AGYEPGNQGELSSKM
-379 GTNAFFAVD
+379 VD
-388 GNDGSVYQ
+388 GDANTQWVTYANQPASVEWAYIDL
-396 GSPTNGTAEDDAS
+396 GGKYNVEAIDVLWGDPTSTSYILQVRAEAPTAEQAADDE
-409 RTFDAWFV
+409 AWTTV
-417 VDLGDFYDI
+417 AEQSG
-426 DLITIHFEGA
+426 ITINSEQF
-436 CSQNY
+436 N
-441 HVDFSAD
+441 VVK
-448 NTSWA
+448 
-453 LGYDYTSNPGINGR
+453 
-467 TDMLS
+467 
-472 AAVLDNYQKVRY
+472 AAARY
-484 VRFWSTKAGTQWGM
+484 VRIHSLTKSANFFRL
-498 KMFEFQVFGH
+498 KEVRVFGTE
-508 AWVPASDTEAPVM
+508 WVDVDDNEKPVM
-521 VSATLD
+521 VSAELVSAGWD
-527 SKTWN
+527 N
-532 SVVLAVEA
+532 AVIAVAA
-540 TDNQGISKFH
+540 TDNHEVAAFR
-550 VVDATNGIDAKYAP
+550 VVETANSIDKKLSPAD
-564 NNGKITIAGLTAAT
+564 GKITLTGLTAST
-578 AYNFTVTA
+578 TYNFVITA
-586 IDVAQ
+586 IDGAN

-596 SKTVAVTTEEHNI
+596 SKTVAVTTEEHHI

-616 VPAWPA
+616 VPTWPA

-671 GMIGVQFAETS
+671 GMIGVQFAATS

-702 FRPITAGD
+702 FRPITGGAEVR
-710 ADAINNTKQTLT
+710 KTLN
-722 LEAEKWNSFDF
+722 LEAEKWNSFDI
-733 DLADFGE
+733 DMADFGAQ
-740 HNWTRLFQYSIE
+740 NWTNLFQYAIE

-807 SGAYMVEV
+807 SGAYIFEV
-815 VANDHVYATAGGASG
+815 AANDHVYATGGGASG

-835 TVPGLLPNKEYN
+835 TVPGLLPNTEYN
-847 FSVIAKDDAGNAAD
+847 FSVIAKDEAGNAAD

-933 ELAPAVNATGMEYL
+933 ELNPAVNATDMEYL
-947 HVDVYAQ
+947 HVDVYTQA
-954 EMTSVSV
+954 MTSVSV

-972 AKALTPGQWNALD
+972 AKALTPGQWIALD

-999 NIFQF
+999 NIYQF
-1004 KFDKPVGGN
+1004 KFNMPVGGN

-1022 YKVEGGTAV
+1022 YKVDGGTAV
-1031 DAINAAAPATK
+1031 DAINATAPATK

>member
-48 LPAPGF
+48 LPAPGY
-54 INNLQTR
+54 INNLQMR
-61 NGKPSIHVVM
+61 NGKPSIHVAM

-84 QFESEGAGLFF
+84 QFESEGAGVFF

-115 YTFTVYYAD
+115 YTFTVYFAD
-124 GTQGGGGGD
+124 GTQGGGGGGD

-139 YDVNLALASNGS
+139 YDVNFALASNGS

-156 SGNAALAIDGD
+156 TGNAALAIDGN

-184 DMGQKRIFNTIKIK
+184 DMGQKRIFNTIKIL
-198 WEGAYCKEFAL
+198 WEGAYCKEYTL
-209 TYSNDGE
+209 SYSNDGE
-216 SWSPLYTETNLTQAG
+216 EWAPLYVETNLTQAG
-231 WQTIELGENVTAQY
+231 WQTIEVDVNITARY
-245 IKYHGTLRATQWGQ
+245 IQYHGTKRATQWGQ

-282 GIAKVGEG
+282 GVAKVGEG

-311 EISPADAGAVV
+311 EITPAAAGAVV
-322 EGKYVPAKVGNASIV
+322 DGKYVPAKIGNASIV

-361 TNIDTDNKII
+361 TNIDTDNKVI
-371 AQSDFTPN
+371 AQSDYTPN
-379 GTNAFFAVD
+379 GTSAFFAVD

-396 GSPTNGTAEDDAS
+396 GSPTNGTAGDDAS

-448 NTSWA
+448 NAAWA

-484 VRFWSTKAGTQWGM
+484 VRFWSTKAGTEWGM
-498 KMFEFQVFGH
+498 KMYEFQVFGH

-527 SKTWN
+527 SKSWN
-532 SVVLAVEA
+532 SVVIAVEA

-564 NNGKITIAGLTAAT
+564 TDGKITVTGLTAAT

-596 SKTVAVTTEEHNI
+596 SKAVAVTTDAHLI
-609 VPTTAAP
+609 APTQAAAAP
-616 VPAWPA
+616 TWPA
-622 AQVKSLYSDAYEFA
+622 AQVKAIYSPTYNADCNFQDWGSGTVYSQDTYGKKYALANNGYFGVDGFSINAMTMEALHYDIWIDVDATLRIVPICRNSTDTGNEPEYGEFVNLKGQQWNSIDLALNEGEFA
-636 PASLNSYNEGWW
+636 KTTNWSNVYQVKI
-648 DNPTLTEE
+648 DNAANLTFW
-656 TVGEDHFLHYNLYRN
+656 VGN
-671 GMIGVQFAETS
+671 A
-682 VATMEKIHIDVY
+682 
-694 ASAAGTIT
+694 
-702 FRPITAGD
+702 
-710 ADAINNTKQTLT
+710 
-722 LEAEKWNSFDF
+722 
-733 DLADFGE
+733 
-740 HNWTRLFQYSIE
+740 
-752 GYQAGG
+752 
-758 LVGEHICVDNVYF
+758 YF
-771 YRTTALVDN
+771 YRSEPLEDN
-780 EKPTDV
+780 EAPENVQGSMATAGYFNV
-786 TAAKVSE
+786 T
-793 DIFSVVLAVSAKDN
+793 LAVSATDN
-807 SGAYMVEV
+807 MGAVNFTVKNGETV
-815 VANDHVYATAGGASG
+815 VATGAGASG
-830 ATVNV
+830 ATVNIL
-835 TVPGLLPNKEYN
+835 VPNLQANTEYN
-847 FSVIAKDDAGNAAD
+847 FTVIATDDKDNAAD
-861 PVAVSAKTLA
+861 AIYVPAKTLV
-871 APAPAPTPDFTGKQA
+871 APDPADAPMYSEDKVLGVFTDIYNDLNVGIQGWYAEPVISIGALSANSQAICLTPNTTPSSCFGLAFPATD
-886 VPVFCDA
+886 
-893 LDGGPGINIGGW
+893 I
-905 GQSTQVTAGELAEGD
+905 TAYNTLE
-920 HVFYFTNFNYLGW
+920 
-933 ELAPAVNATGMEYL
+933 M
-947 HVDVYAQ
+947 DVYPTV
-954 EMTSVSV
+954 E
-961 TPISPGKEKVI
+961 
-972 AKALTPGQWNALD
+972 NAVLD
-985 IALSEY
+985 IQVIGVGDASTTFNLAANKWNHISLNI
-991 ESAGIDWS
+991 AGNEKTNCEQIGFYNCNNLLDVCFIQ
-999 NIFQF
+999 N
-1004 KFDKPVGGN
+1004 V
-1013 SLFVDNVYF
+1013 LFVQN
-1022 YKVEGGTAV
+1022 GGTAV

>member
-48 LPAPGF
+48 LPFPGF
-54 INNLQTR
+54 INNLQKR
-61 NGKPSIHVVM
+61 GDKPSIHVAM

-84 QFESEGAGLFF
+84 QFESEGAGVFF

-115 YTFTVYYAD
+115 YTFTVYFAD
-124 GTQGGGGGD
+124 GTQGGGGN
-133 AEPTEI
+133 AEPTSEYCGEI
-139 YDVNLALASNGS
+139 M
-151 SATAS
+151 S
-156 SGNAALAIDGD
+156 SGNTEAAF
-167 EGTRWE
+167 
-173 SSATDD
+173 
-179 ETWTL
+179 TW
-184 DMGQKRIFNTIKIK
+184 
-198 WEGAYCKEFAL
+198 
-209 TYSNDGE
+209 
-216 SWSPLYTETNLTQAG
+216 ETNDAG
-231 WQTIELGENVTAQY
+231 AVVITISETLGGADE
-245 IKYHGTLRATQWGQ
+245 ATHFRGNGI
-259 SFYEFQVLLPGVS
+259 SID
-272 TLTKIELSAP
+272 KI
-282 GIAKVGEG
+282 KVGEAREDAATYFDLACG
-290 VALNVVA
+290 GSNTITLSLKEGKTLEQGTKIYVTSQIIEYATSKDGNAWPTLTFEYTYGTKCSSDAVLTRIALSAASSFAKIGESVTLTAQA
-297 KDQNDA
+297 KDQLNKNMDA
-303 PMTVAIEY
+303 VISFEV
-311 EISPADAGAVV
+311 SPADAGVV
-322 EGKYVPAKVGNASIV
+322 ADGKYTPAKAGAAVIT
-337 AKSGEV
+337 AKSGEISESLTIYGV
-343 KSAAIEI
+343 S
-350 FGYEGSNLALS
+350 SDNLALS
-361 TNIDTDNKII
+361 KPVVAGYEPGNQDELSSKM
-371 AQSDFTPN
+371 
-379 GTNAFFAVD
+379 VD
-388 GNDGSVYQ
+388 GDANTQWVTYADQPASVEWAYIDL
-396 GSPTNGTAEDDAS
+396 GGKYNVEAIDVLWGDPTSTSYILQVRAEAPTAEQAADDE
-409 RTFDAWFV
+409 AWTTV
-417 VDLGDFYDI
+417 AEQSG
-426 DLITIHFEGA
+426 ITINSEQF
-436 CSQNY
+436 N
-441 HVDFSAD
+441 VVK
-448 NTSWA
+448 
-453 LGYDYTSNPGINGR
+453 
-467 TDMLS
+467 
-472 AAVLDNYQKVRY
+472 AAARY
-484 VRFWSTKAGTQWGM
+484 VRIHSLTKSANFFRL
-498 KMFEFQVFGH
+498 KEVRVFGTE
-508 AWVPASDTEAPVM
+508 WVDVDDNEKPVM
-521 VSATLD
+521 VSAELVSAGWD
-527 SKTWN
+527 N
-532 SVVLAVEA
+532 AVIAVAA
-540 TDNQGISKFH
+540 TDNHEVAAFH
-550 VVDATNGIDAKYAP
+550 VVETANSIDKKLSPAD
-564 NNGKITIAGLTAAT
+564 GKITLTGLTAST
-578 AYNFTVTA
+578 TYNFVITA
-586 IDVAQ
+586 IDGAN

-622 AQVKSLYSDAYEFA
+622 AQVKSLYSDAYDFA

-933 ELAPAVNATGMEYL
+933 ELAPAVNATDMEYL
-947 HVDVYAQ
+947 HVDVYAL

-972 AKALTPGQWNALD
+972 AKELTPGQWNALD

>member
-84 QFESEGAGLFF
+84 QFESEGAGVFF

-110 CSDVT
+110 CDNVT
-115 YTFTVYYAD
+115 YTFTVYFAD
-124 GTQGGGGGD
+124 GTQGGGGN
-133 AEPTEI
+133 AEPTSEYCGEI
-139 YDVNLALASNGS
+139 M
-151 SATAS
+151 S
-156 SGNAALAIDGD
+156 SGNTEAAF
-167 EGTRWE
+167 T
-173 SSATDD
+173 
-179 ETWTL
+179 
-184 DMGQKRIFNTIKIK
+184 
-198 WEGAYCKEFAL
+198 
-209 TYSNDGE
+209 
-216 SWSPLYTETNLTQAG
+216 
-231 WQTIELGENVTAQY
+231 WQTNDAGAVVITISETLGGADE
-245 IKYHGTLRATQWGQ
+245 ATHFRGN
-259 SFYEFQVLLPGVS
+259 GINID
-272 TLTKIELSAP
+272 KI
-282 GIAKVGEG
+282 KVGEAREDAATYFDLACG
-290 VALNVVA
+290 GSNTITLSLKEGKTLEQGTKIYVTSQIIEYATSKDGNAWPTLTFEYTYGTKCSSDAVLTRIALSAASSFVKIGESVTLTAQA
-297 KDQNDA
+297 KDQLNKNMDA
-303 PMTVAIEY
+303 VISFEV
-311 EISPADAGAVV
+311 SPADAGVV
-322 EGKYVPAKVGNASIV
+322 ADGKYTPAKAGAAVIT
-337 AKSGEV
+337 AKAGDISESLTIYGV
-343 KSAAIEI
+343 S
-350 FGYEGSNLALS
+350 SDNLAL
-361 TNIDTDNKII
+361 NKPVV
-371 AQSDFTPN
+371 AGYEPGNQGELSSKM
-379 GTNAFFAVD
+379 VD
-388 GNDGSVYQ
+388 GDANTQWVTYADQSASVEWAYIDL
-396 GSPTNGTAEDDAS
+396 GGKYNVEAIDVLWGDPTSTSYILQVRAEAPTAEQAADDE
-409 RTFDAWFV
+409 AWTTV
-417 VDLGDFYDI
+417 AEQSG
-426 DLITIHFEGA
+426 ITINSEQF
-436 CSQNY
+436 N
-441 HVDFSAD
+441 VVK
-448 NTSWA
+448 
-453 LGYDYTSNPGINGR
+453 
-467 TDMLS
+467 
-472 AAVLDNYQKVRY
+472 AAARY
-484 VRFWSTKAGTQWGM
+484 VRIHSLTKSANFFRL
-498 KMFEFQVFGH
+498 KEVRVFGTE
-508 AWVPASDTEAPVM
+508 WVDVDDNEKPVM
-521 VSATLD
+521 VSAELVSAGWD
-527 SKTWN
+527 N
-532 SVVLAVEA
+532 AVIAVAA
-540 TDNQGISKFH
+540 TDNHEVAAFR
-550 VVDATNGIDAKYAP
+550 VVETANSIDKKLLPAD
-564 NNGKITIAGLTAAT
+564 GKITLTGLTAST
-578 AYNFTVTA
+578 TYNFVITA
-586 IDVAQ
+586 IDGAN

-596 SKTVAVTTEEHNI
+596 SKTVAVTTEEHHI
-609 VPTTAAP
+609 VPATAAP

-671 GMIGVQFAETS
+671 GMIGVQFAATS

-702 FRPITAGD
+702 FRPITGGAEVR
-710 ADAINNTKQTLT
+710 KTLN
-722 LEAEKWNSFDF
+722 LEAEKWNSFDI
-733 DLADFGE
+733 DMADFGAQ
-740 HNWTRLFQYSIE
+740 NWTNLFQYAIE

-807 SGAYMVEV
+807 SGAYIVEV
-815 VANDHVYATAGGASG
+815 AANDHVYATAGGASG

-835 TVPGLLPNKEYN
+835 TVPGLLPNTEYN
-847 FSVIAKDDAGNAAD
+847 FSVIAKDEAGNAAD

-905 GQSTQVTAGELAEGD
+905 GQSTQVVVGELAEGD

-999 NIFQF
+999 NIYQF
-1004 KFDKPVGGN
+1004 KFNVPVGGN

-1022 YKVEGGTAV
+1022 YKVDGGTAV

>member
-84 QFESEGAGLFF
+84 QFESEGAGVFF

-115 YTFTVYYAD
+115 YTFTVYFAD
-124 GTQGGGGGD
+124 GTQGGGGGN

-139 YDVNLALASNGS
+139 YDVNFALASNGS

-156 SGNAALAIDGD
+156 SGNAGEAIDGN

-173 SSATDD
+173 SAQTDD

-184 DMGQKRIFNTIKIK
+184 NMGQKRIFNTIKIK

-245 IKYHGTLRATQWGQ
+245 IKYHGTKRATNYGQ
-259 SFYEFQVLLPGVS
+259 SFFEFQVLLPGVS

-297 KDQNDA
+297 KDQNNA

-311 EISPADAGAVV
+311 EITPAAAGDVV
-322 EGKYVPAKVGNASIV
+322 DGKYVPAKIGNASIV

-350 FGYEGSNLALS
+350 FGYDGSNLALS
-361 TNIDTDNKII
+361 TNIDTDNKVI
-371 AQSDFTPN
+371 AQSDFTPK

-396 GSPTNGTAEDDAS
+396 GSPTGGTAGDDAS

-448 NTSWA
+448 NAAWA
-453 LGYDYTSNPGINGR
+453 LGYDYTGNLGINGR

-498 KMFEFQVFGH
+498 KMFELQVFGH

-540 TDNQGISKFH
+540 TDNQGVSKFH

-564 NNGKITIAGLTAAT
+564 NDGKITIAGLTAAT

-596 SKTVAVTTEEHNI
+596 SKTVAVTTEEHHI
-609 VPTTAAP
+609 VPATAAP

-622 AQVKSLYSDAYEFA
+622 AQVKSLYSDAYDFA

-648 DNPTLTEE
+648 ENPTLTEE

-733 DLADFGE
+733 DLADFGD
-740 HNWTRLFQYSIE
+740 HNWTKLFQYAIE

-758 LVGEHICVDNVYF
+758 LVGEHISVDNVYF
-771 YRTTALVDN
+771 YRTTAMVDN

-835 TVPGLLPNKEYN
+835 TVPGLLPNTEYN
-847 FSVIAKDDAGNAAD
+847 FSVIAKDEAGNAAD
-861 PVAVSAKTLA
+861 PVAVTAKTLA

-933 ELAPAVNATGMEYL
+933 ELNPAVNATDMEYL
-947 HVDVYAQ
+947 HVDVYTQA
-954 EMTSVSV
+954 MTSVSV

-999 NIFQF
+999 NIYQF
-1004 KFDKPVGGN
+1004 KFNVPVGGN

-1022 YKVEGGTAV
+1022 YKVDSGTIV

-1042 FIENG
+1042 FFVNG